1 MNNTFFNYSCHVSS
15 EWVDY
20 NGHMNDAE
28 YAKVFSLALDKWIEE
43 IGLDAKAREQYDYTI
58 FTLETHLCY
67 LQEAHEKEKL
77 TVNLQLLDID
87 AKRVHAIFLMNN
99 QNGQLIATS
108 EQMLMGM
115 DTTINRPAAF
125 PETVN
130 EKISALFKHHEKAER
145 PKQAGRTI
153 GIKR

>member
-1 MNNTFFNYSCHVSS
+1 MDHTSFEYACHVPS

-28 YAKVFSLALDKWIEE
+28 YARIFSLAVDSWMEK
-43 IGLDAKAREQYDYTI
+43 IGLDADARERYAYTI

-77 TVNLQLLDID
+77 TVSLQLLDMD
-87 AKRVHAIFLMNN
+87 AKRVHGIFLMNN
-99 QNGQLIATS
+99 EEGQRIATS
-108 EQMLMGM
+108 EQMLMGI
-115 DTTINRPAAF
+115 DAASNRPAPF
-125 PETVN
+125 PEAVN
-130 EKISALFKHHEKAER
+130 EKIIEIYNRDKEMEK
-145 PKQAGRTI
+145 PIQAGRTI